1 MQCASANSRPAKR
14 QEKYGVKEI
23 KKALID
29 HGITISE
36 AARSLGYARNTVSLA
51 IHHPRLFPTVR
62 EKLFK
67 HLNLK

>member
-1 MQCASANSRPAKR
+1 MQCASANQRPAKK

-29 HGITISE
+29 RGTTVSQ

-51 IHHPRLFPTVR
+51 IHHPRLFPNVR
-62 EKLFK
+62 AKLFK
-67 HLNLK
+67 HLNLA

>member
-1 MQCASANSRPAKR
+1 MQCASANSSPLKN
-14 QEKYGVKEI
+14 QDKYGVKEI

-29 HGITISE
+29 RGTTVSE

-62 EKLFK
+62 ARLFK
-67 HLNLK
+67 HLHLT